1 MGNFL
6 TLNRDLRTDQ
16 YGIITLLDNV
26 PSTFSLEDA
35 NDECH
40 YAFPINYDLNPKGTI
55 RIRFQSSKP
64 VQVFVSDWVRKPS
77 HKDAD
82 KVLTKIG
89 ELYRYTPVHNNVKS
103 HCGTDLL

>member
-1 MGNFL
+1 MNMQLERIYNKHFVVPNNDLIQKHVDSYAVSQEDAKSTFNSYMGNFL

-26 PSTFSLEDA
+26 PSTFSLEEA

-55 RIRFQSSKP
+55 RIRF
-64 VQVFVSDWVRKPS
+64 
-77 HKDAD
+77 
-82 KVLTKIG
+82 
-89 ELYRYTPVHNNVKS
+89 
-103 HCGTDLL
+103 